1 MTQGFARFLYL
12 NTYGFVFLLGGIVF
26 LLIPLWVFSFWW
38 LILQGCVFIACIAF
52 GMHLL
57 SMHDDK
63 QRQYEI
69 LFERNKKEFHPESFS
84 IYMDAPCGRKVVR
97 AVLKDLN
104 KSHEYKK
111 LLKYKTQ

>member
-1 MTQGFARFLYL
+1 MAKIERIKNESQIS
-12 NTYGFVFLLGGIVF
+12 FVKGKNSL
-26 LLIPLWVFSFWW
+26 VFSFWW
-38 LILQGCVFIACIAF
+38 LILQGCVFIVCIAF

-69 LFERNKKEFHPESFS
+69 LFERNKKEFYPESFS

-104 KSHEYKK
+104 KSHEYKN